1 MMNDVSFTFMPRDLT
16 ELEKMS
22 LAELIIHLAMKGYKI
37 NFRKIGNDKDDYR
50 ALVIELQKEFLG
62 NRYSKKTII
71 DREIFDST
79 ILSCEHILKSNILRA
94 ISEFDKY
101 NENKK
106 KVTT

>member
-1 MMNDVSFTFMPRDLT
+1 MMNDISFMPRDLT

-37 NFRKIGNDKDDYR
+37 NFHKVENDKDDYR
-50 ALVIELQKEFLG
+50 ALVIELQKGFLG
-62 NRYSKKTII
+62 NYYFKNTFI
-71 DREIFDST
+71 DPEICKMAT
-79 ILSCEHILKSNILRA
+79 LSCEHILKSNILRA
-94 ISEFDKY
+94 VSEFDKY